1 MGSCIICGTSTDG
14 RVCSVHEEDVAF
26 QFEGDTPDQLT
37 AGRYYQGTVDG
48 FAEFG
53 VFVDIGDAVTGLL
66 HRSELDQRLDSLD
79 WDSGDQVFAQVTN
92 VRDNGNID
100 LGWSIRQSPDDFR
113 GVLVDG
119 PGGDREPTEDD
130 EILTDGHDSGQGGS
144 ADDVDTD
151 RSVEESEPD
160 TRSESTADSAELGS
174 PKPNGGQSHDAGAVR
189 ARQSESETT
198 DGSDE
203 RAPADGSSA
212 DESTADEEVVGL
224 DRAPIETLPERVGDV
239 VRLEGEVTG
248 VRQTSGPTLFEL
260 RDETAT
266 IECAAFDGAGVRAF
280 PEVDVGDYV
289 RLDGEVE
296 QRRGD
301 LQVETD
307 TLLLLQGEERETVAD
322 RIETAVTEAVRP
334 DRIELLGGHDPV
346 ESLTDEIKQAAT
358 IVRRAIEDARP
369 IVVRHAATADGYAA
383 GAAIERAVL
392 PRLREEHARSDAEY
406 HYFDRRPTDEVTYD
420 MDAVTDDVTT
430 MLENRDRHGEQ
441 FPLVVLVGFGATL
454 DSADAYD
461 LLDVYDVDRLVIDD
475 SQPDEGL
482 EQRTNGLVAPSAAS
496 RDVTTAALA
505 ANVAAHVN
513 EAVRD
518 DLEHV
523 PTVGYWDAPPQV
535 HGDLAAASGYDAADV
550 TKLRD
555 ALALEAH
562 YQSYNDKREL
572 IADLLFEPVGELADH
587 ISEQFREKLETEL
600 ETASANLTRREA
612 GDLTIVILDAEAFT
626 HRFDFP
632 PTQLLVDALHR
643 RERSDADDRLVT
655 LAAGTDRLFVNST
668 EPLDV
673 REVADVASETVPG
686 LSAVGGAGGYVE
698 FLAGEREAT
707 IDAVVDALVETV
719 DA

>member
-14 RVCSVHEEDVAF
+14 RVCSVHQEDVAF
-26 QFEGDTPDQLT
+26 QFEGETPDQLT
-37 AGRYYQGTVDG
+37 ADRYYQGTVDG

-66 HRSELDQRLDSLD
+66 HRSELEQRLDSLD
-79 WDSGDQVFAQVTN
+79 WDPGDQVFVQVTN

-100 LGWSIRQSPDDFR
+100 LGWSIRQNPDDFR

-119 PGGDREPTEDD
+119 PGGAREPNADDDIMSGSED
-130 EILTDGHDSGQGGS
+130 GGS
-144 ADDVDTD
+144 AQ
-151 RSVEESEPD
+151 EP
-160 TRSESTADSAELGS
+160 ADSSTTEQSDIKETSETEPAPEAAEVGS
-174 PKPNGGQSHDAGAVR
+174 PTPNGGQSHDAGSVR
-189 ARQSESETT
+189 SRRSESSPSAGTAGREET
-198 DGSDE
+198 DSSD
-203 RAPADGSSA
+203 DSDDS
-212 DESTADEEVVGL
+212 EEVVGL
-224 DRAPIETLPERVGDV
+224 DRVPIETLPDRVGDV
-239 VRLEGEVTG
+239 VRIEGEVTG

-260 RDETAT
+260 RDESGT

-280 PEVDVGDYV
+280 PEVDVGEYV

-307 TLLLLQGEERETVAD
+307 TLLLLQGEERETVSD

-334 DRIELLGGHDPV
+334 DRIELLGAHDPL
-346 ESLTDEIKQAAT
+346 EDLAEGIGEAAT
-358 IVRRAIEDARP
+358 IVRRAIKDARP

-406 HYFDRRPTDEVTYD
+406 HYFDRRPTDGVTYD
-420 MDAVTDDVTT
+420 LDAVTDDVTT

-461 LLDVYDVDRLVIDD
+461 LLDIYGVDRLVIDD
-475 SQPDEGL
+475 GQPDDGI
-482 EQRTNGLVAPSAAS
+482 QTRVDGLVAPGAPVT
-496 RDVTTAALA
+496 DVSTAALA

-513 EAVRD
+513 ESIRSELD
-518 DLEHV
+518 HV
-523 PTVGYWDAPPQV
+523 PAVGYWTAPPQV
-535 HGDLAAASGYDAADV
+535 YADLAAANGYDADDV

-600 ETASANLTRREA
+600 DTASENVTRRETD
-612 GDLTIVILDAEAFT
+612 DLSVVVLDADAFT

-643 RERSDADDRLVT
+643 RESTTVDGRLVT
-655 LAAGTDRLFVNST
+655 LAAGSDKLYVNST
-668 EPLDV
+668 EPLDL
-673 REVADVASETVPG
+673 RTGAAKASETVAG
-686 LSAVGGAGGYVE
+686 LGAVGGASGYLE
-698 FLAGEREAT
+698 FPAGEREET
-707 IDAVVDALVETV
+707 IDAVIDALVETI
-719 DA
+719 AG